1 MKRIGIGG
9 YFPSILRSVFKKR
22 DIYCG
27 VIERHETLNKN
38 KRILEAIEAPLL
50 SGFLYAHE
58 SVLKLNGQD
67 SPQVKQMR
75 LYDPSIT
82 NNEDDY
88 IDSLARCN

>member
-1 MKRIGIGG
+1 MIRKAQ
-9 YFPSILRSVFKKR
+9 K
-22 DIYCG
+22 
-27 VIERHETLNKN
+27 
-38 KRILEAIEAPLL
+38 A
-50 SGFLYAHE
+50 FLYAHQ

-88 IDSLARCN
+88 VDSLAGAISAEPIRIGNHNHYPTYNHNNNWQASNQYNEMKLDF